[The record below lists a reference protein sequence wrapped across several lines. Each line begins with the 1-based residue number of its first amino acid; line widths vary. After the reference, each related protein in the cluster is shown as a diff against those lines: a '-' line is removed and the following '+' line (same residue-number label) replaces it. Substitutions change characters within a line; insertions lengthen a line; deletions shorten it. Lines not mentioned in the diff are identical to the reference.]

1 MYGHTI
7 MRLHFSEQNCLMVN
21 QIQYLF
27 TMFHMIQNITG
38 ITEYHS
44 MISLQCVI
52 QYSTI
57 SIQIVYFFALKIIVH
72 YQSM

>member
-44 MISLQCVI
+44 MISSKGNVI
-52 QYSTI
+52 CAMKKGHFR
-57 SIQIVYFFALKIIVH
+57 VNLIIITFEYNV
-72 YQSM
+72 S